1 VWMFARANP
10 TNPCVTNALYV
21 INQLQN
27 GLTVGFLY
35 ATMAVGLT
43 LIYSVQRIV
52 SFAHGQFVM
61 FGGVVAFVLLGSIE
75 WNALSVVPI
84 VALAS
89 FAFGALVARLLLK
102 PVQAGTVDR
111 PDEFALLITFGFGL
125 FLTYALI
132 GALGSPVAIRAPR
145 YTDRPLLGIDEA
157 VIKVSGLN
165 LRVDLLIAGGVGIVA
180 FALLALLLY
189 RTWLGRSLRAVAM
202 DRDAAAVV
210 GIDAGRTFIYAF
222 GIGTMLA
229 GVAGAA
235 LVPAFNFQVPEMAS
249 QTAIRSYVIVV
260 LGGLGSV
267 SGALLGGLA
276 LGVVE
281 ALTAACYPDP
291 SKGATY
297 QVASG
302 LLVFLIVM
310 LVRPQGFFGR
320 SET

>member
-1 VWMFARANP
+1 
-10 TNPCVTNALYV
+10 
-21 INQLQN
+21 
-27 GLTVGFLY
+27 
-35 ATMAVGLT
+35 
-43 LIYSVQRIV
+43 
-52 SFAHGQFVM
+52 
-61 FGGVVAFVLLGSIE
+61 
-75 WNALSVVPI
+75 VPI

-222 GIGTMLA
+222 GIGTMPGLQA
-229 GVAGAA
+229 R
-235 LVPAFNFQVPEMAS
+235 
-249 QTAIRSYVIVV
+249 RSFLHSIFR
-260 LGGLGSV
+260 
-267 SGALLGGLA
+267 
-276 LGVVE
+276 
-281 ALTAACYPDP
+281 CRRWRRRQP
-291 SKGATY
+291 SART
-297 QVASG
+297 
-302 LLVFLIVM
+302 
-310 LVRPQGFFGR
+310 
-320 SET
+320 